1 MYPTLLS
8 QLSSGFIST
17 ELHGDLSASKRLG
30 LAARDVTDLA
40 SVHAKETESQTRSI
54 EPLFSIVALRE
65 ICSPTS
71 RPR

>member
-30 LAARDVTDLA
+30 LAARDVTGLA
-40 SVHAKETESQTRSI
+40 SVHAEKKPKVKHALLSR
-54 EPLFSIVALRE
+54 FSL
-65 ICSPTS
+65 SLH
-71 RPR
+71 